1 MKILPSVRETLESA
15 FPGQL
20 MAPLCRLD
28 IPKNKAYNIEEHNHR
43 LAAWAASTSAS
54 ASPLC
59 RFKVHKGGAILEA
72 CGFDAAFSN
81 PSQLPAPADLADQHL
96 KWRAEV
102 IAAAEKENLIFT
114 HGIAAKL
121 INCYLKVRF
130 VSGGHHADARVQA
143 LHPPI
148 DEVLLKE
155 LAAVNFGSQAKKWR
169 KFRQARWSKFDSAT
183 YEEVIALI
191 RSSLLPNEP
200 LWKVEEYWKGHQ

>member
-1 MKILPSVRETLESA
+1 MPYT
-15 FPGQL
+15 
-20 MAPLCRLD
+20 
-28 IPKNKAYNIEEHNHR
+28 IEKHHHR
-43 LAAWAASTSAS
+43 LAAWAASSSAS

-59 RFKVHKGGAILEA
+59 RFKVHKGVAILEA
-72 CGFDAAFSN
+72 CGFVAAFAK
-81 PSQLPAPADLADQHL
+81 PGQLPAPAALAAQHRE
-96 KWRAEV
+96 WRAAV
-102 IAAAEKENLIFT
+102 IEAAAEEELIFT

-130 VSGGHHADARVQA
+130 VCGGHHADAHVQA

-155 LAAVNFGSQAKKWR
+155 LAAVDFGGQAKKWR

-191 RSSLLPNEP
+191 RSSLPPNEP
-200 LWKVEEYWKGHQ
+200 LWKIEEYWEGHQ